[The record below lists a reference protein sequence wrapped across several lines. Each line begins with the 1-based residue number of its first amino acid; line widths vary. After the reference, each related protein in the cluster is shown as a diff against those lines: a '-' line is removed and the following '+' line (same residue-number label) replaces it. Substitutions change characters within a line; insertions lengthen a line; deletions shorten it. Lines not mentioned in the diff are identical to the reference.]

1 LSNFLKF
8 EVASASKLLKWAI
21 ETYGASFAIATSFQK
36 EGMVILDLAA
46 RIDPGV
52 RIFTLDTCRLPRET
66 HSMIE
71 TVRERYSIATEIV
84 LPDPAEV
91 QEMVSSRGKN
101 LFYESVELRHL
112 CCEARKV
119 WPLERKLATLRAWA
133 AGIRRDQSKTRAN
146 TPKLDLSASPVKL
159 NPLADWTAAQVE
171 EYTRVNSVP
180 VHPLYARG
188 YTSIGC
194 APCTRPVEPGED
206 QRAGRWWW
214 EHEVSKECG
223 IHFAPDGRVRR
234 AS

>member
-8 EVASASKLLKWAI
+8 EVASASRILKWAI
-21 ETYGASFAIATSFQK
+21 DTYGSSFAISTSFQK

-71 TVRERYSIATEIV
+71 TVRERYGITTEIV
-84 LPDPAEV
+84 LPDAHEV
-91 QEMVSSRGKN
+91 EEMVSIRGRN
-101 LFYESVELRHL
+101 LFYESVESRHL
-112 CCEARKV
+112 CCEVRKV
-119 WPLERKLATLRAWA
+119 RPLERKLSTLRAWA
-133 AGIRRDQSKTRAN
+133 TGIRRGQSETRAK
-146 TPKLDLSASPVKL
+146 TPRVDLSATPVKL

-171 EYTRVNSVP
+171 EYTLANGVP

-206 QRAGRWWW
+206 ERAGRWWW
-214 EHEVSKECG
+214 EHDINKECG